1 VQRSPLANAPSTD
14 ITKTTRMPT
23 SSALVRWVFLPDFI
37 HFFIYVLQALDPN
50 IKTAYAKE
58 KWEAVFYKAGCKRLE
73 AVVSQ
78 FCCLLVLPVLTM
90 SSLIPIMSLLL
101 LCRLRMCKVLHQVS
115 LCFYCP
121 DFNLKLMKYRF
132 HQITRP
138 IWTRLDARRSSFSAG
153 DGARKF

>member
-1 VQRSPLANAPSTD
+1 
-14 ITKTTRMPT
+14 MPT

-121 DFNLKLMKYRF
+121 DFNLKLHYFFQAPEELRWPATT
-132 HQITRP
+132 ITGPNDASGVVWALGMFFFLRP
-138 IWTRLDARRSSFSAG
+138 T
-153 DGARKF
+153 K